1 MEKNR
6 KPFQISCFEMVFL
19 YQKEGRNFYEVGVCK
34 NKSCRE
40 YDILSENENKQVKLC
55 LSFKIFNGI
64 WKCIL

>member
-40 YDILSENENKQVKLC
+40 YDSLSENENKQGKLC
-55 LSFKIFNGI
+55 
-64 WKCIL
+64 